1 MSQVKKAFSK
11 SVKFSKI
18 PITLAKKGLPDQILL
33 NVTNTSLPTAG
44 STEESEKSSSF
55 ETDHLETES
64 NATDPDSIFG
74 TSRLTP
80 RTPPPKSIL
89 KSEREWFEIL
99 ILELNELLKHFLFL
113 AQSSLTL
120 FHQINL
126 MMSKSIKS

>member
-18 PITLAKKGLPDQILL
+18 PINTKRGLLYP
-33 NVTNTSLPTAG
+33 SGG
-44 STEESEKSSSF
+44 STEDNEKSSSSEVDSDYF
-55 ETDHLETES
+55 ETQS

-74 TSRLTP
+74 TSCLTP

-89 KSEREWFEIL
+89 KNEREGFERL
-99 ILELNELLKHFLFL
+99 ILELCELLKHFLFL

-120 FHQINL
+120 FQQINL

>member
-1 MSQVKKAFSK
+1 MSPAKKAFTK

-18 PITLAKKGLPDQILL
+18 PITLAKKGLPG
-33 NVTNTSLPTAG
+33 TGG
-44 STEESEKSSSF
+44 STEESEKSASF
-55 ETDHLETES
+55 EADYDYLETQS
-64 NATDPDSIFG
+64 SATDPDSIFG

-89 KSEREWFEIL
+89 KYDREGLERL
-99 ILELNELLKHFLFL
+99 LLELCELLKYFLFL

-120 FHQINL
+120 FQQINR

>member
-18 PITLAKKGLPDQILL
+18 PITLAKKGLPA
-33 NVTNTSLPTAG
+33 AG
-44 STEESEKSSSF
+44 STEDSEKSSSF
-55 ETDHLETES
+55 EDDHLETQS

-89 KSEREWFEIL
+89 KNEREGFERL
-99 ILELNELLKHFLFL
+99 ILELCELLKHFLFL

-120 FHQINL
+120 FQQINL

>member
-18 PITLAKKGLPDQILL
+18 PINTKRGLLYP
-33 NVTNTSLPTAG
+33 PGG
-44 STEESEKSSSF
+44 STEDNEKSYSS
-55 ETDHLETES
+55 EGDSDYLETQS

-74 TSRLTP
+74 TSCLTP

-89 KSEREWFEIL
+89 KNEREGFEKL
-99 ILELNELLKHFLFL
+99 ILELCELLKHFLFL

-120 FHQINL
+120 FQQINL

>member
-18 PITLAKKGLPDQILL
+18 PINTKRGLLYP
-33 NVTNTSLPTAG
+33 PGG
-44 STEESEKSSSF
+44 STEDNEKSSSYEGDSDYF
-55 ETDHLETES
+55 ETQS

-74 TSRLTP
+74 TSCLTP

-89 KSEREWFEIL
+89 KNEREGFERL
-99 ILELNELLKHFLFL
+99 ILELCELLKHFLFL

-120 FHQINL
+120 FQQINL

>member
-18 PITLAKKGLPDQILL
+18 PINTKRGHNILNPL
-33 NVTNTSLPTAG
+33 GG
-44 STEESEKSSSF
+44 STEDNEKSSSY
-55 ETDHLETES
+55 EGDSDYLETQS
-64 NATDPDSIFG
+64 NSTDPDSIFG
-74 TSRLTP
+74 TSCLTP

-89 KSEREWFEIL
+89 KSERKGLERL
-99 ILELNELLKHFLFL
+99 ILELCELFKHFLFL

-120 FHQINL
+120 FQQINL

>member
-18 PITLAKKGLPDQILL
+18 PITLAKKGLP
-33 NVTNTSLPTAG
+33 TEG
-44 STEESEKSSSF
+44 SEDSEKSSSF
-55 ETDHLETES
+55 EDDHLETLS
-64 NATDPDSIFG
+64 NATDPDPIFG

-89 KSEREWFEIL
+89 KSEREGLEIL
-99 ILELNELLKHFLFL
+99 ILELCELLKHFLFL

-120 FHQINL
+120 FQQINL

>member
-18 PITLAKKGLPDQILL
+18 PITLAKKGLP
-33 NVTNTSLPTAG
+33 TAD
-44 STEESEKSSSF
+44 SEKSFSF
-55 ETDHLETES
+55 EDDHLETQS

-89 KSEREWFEIL
+89 KSEREGFEIL
-99 ILELNELLKHFLFL
+99 ILELCELLKHFLFL

-120 FHQINL
+120 FQQINL

>member
-18 PITLAKKGLPDQILL
+18 PINTKRGLLYP
-33 NVTNTSLPTAG
+33 PGG
-44 STEESEKSSSF
+44 STEDNEKSSSSEGDYDYF
-55 ETDHLETES
+55 ETQS

-74 TSRLTP
+74 KSCRTP
-80 RTPPPKSIL
+80 RTPPPKSLL
-89 KSEREWFEIL
+89 KNEREGFERL
-99 ILELNELLKHFLFL
+99 ILELCELLKHFLFL

-120 FHQINL
+120 FQQINL

>member
-18 PITLAKKGLPDQILL
+18 PINKKKGLAEQSKLYP
-33 NVTNTSLPTAG
+33 SGG
-44 STEESEKSSSF
+44 STDDNEKSSGF
-55 ETDHLETES
+55 EDDSDYLETQS
-64 NATDPDSIFG
+64 DATDPDSIFG
-74 TSRLTP
+74 TSCLTP

-89 KSEREWFEIL
+89 KNEREGLERL
-99 ILELNELLKHFLFL
+99 ILELYELLKHFLFL

-120 FHQINL
+120 FQQINL

>member
-18 PITLAKKGLPDQILL
+18 PINTKRGHNILSPL
-33 NVTNTSLPTAG
+33 GG
-44 STEESEKSSSF
+44 STEDNEKSYSF
-55 ETDHLETES
+55 EGDSDYLETQS

-74 TSRLTP
+74 TSCLTP

-89 KSEREWFEIL
+89 KNEREGFERL
-99 ILELNELLKHFLFL
+99 ILELCQLLKHFLFL